1 MFHDDLPESALALV
15 RSRGRALG
23 DKLKHVARA
32 YSNLSA
38 QDLVDALSKAPR
50 TEKSAIG
57 LLLARVV
64 LEDAV
69 TSGSRETL
77 GGFLFRFGAHLK
89 TSVSEPGLTGAE
101 RLCLALAAERVF
113 DALPTASTNQRAEVH
128 GIRSRLSGPEVSDR
142 DWRATLGVSQS
153 EFIVAIDL
161 VARELGGVRRPPRV
175 PKTRTATQRSAGAGT
190 AVNREVGKLHA
201 VPGWL
206 MADFPGSPDPLVSA
220 TANWQPQGL
229 SSSADPDLGLAWSA
243 FCERDYVAARDYVS
257 DFLSQLGD
265 DWGPTSGVDALR
277 TWNWFRLV
285 SELAALEAGEVLDK
299 RRSWTSA
306 CEFAFKCVPDDTQLL
321 EHLLANA
328 LDDFAAGD
336 LASARAWCAYT
347 ARAVVAAGHEQAL
360 ANYSNEEK
368 AALRTAWAS
377 QFELGSDDSRNT
389 VTMTMAVA
397 PRLKEATQKLYV
409 SARDGSG
416 SARALREASRQF
428 ARFLDEAEDEL
439 FFEVVDLAQEAH
451 RMMAADSVNHRDLRD
466 LVTALEG
473 MKEAIAGSGSG
484 LLQDFVAPHAQ
495 ALIAEA
501 RGATARLG
509 DISRPQVTVRL
520 SSAKV
525 PFSAAAGS
533 VYQIRFVATNSGNA
547 VAEGIT
553 VRVLQPE
560 LGIDST
566 ARLDSLGPGAEG
578 ELGVSVTATGGSPG
592 AVALTCQV
600 SWSDSLLQQFSAT
613 QQVSAEDQMAVSWA
627 AHDVNPYSLGTIS
640 EPERLVGRAD
650 DLVSLD
656 ALIAGR
662 ASAYVTGHKRVGKTS
677 LTRVLLK
684 SISDTRGWAGSLLP
698 LGRALGQDQSAGD
711 IVYALLDEI
720 LSAARDAYGEA
731 VKDLSEV
738 TIDESGNF
746 ARAANRWIK
755 SVARA
760 LPGDARVVVAIDDFD
775 ELPPHLV
782 EGPQAD
788 ALFLF
793 LRSLVDEPWLNLIVV
808 GSEVLPSIIQA
819 QAHKLNQVVPVSVA
833 NFTSRE
839 STAELLVTPTADRL
853 EWGPESIDRVHYLC
867 RGNPYYETLVAQRLW
882 QTMRERSRSIVT
894 AADVDEAAAGVAREA
909 PDSHF
914 IHLWA
919 DSSTGLDHTARPA
932 VVASAVVRSVA
943 RCGGSALAPAAA
955 DEVVRVAG
963 NWIQTAT
970 TEELQ
975 QVIATLRSREVLES
989 GTSAGSLLIR
999 IPLVGIW
1006 LNDAGG
1012 RALDG
1017 LYASSKHA
1025 TATMRMVTDSD
1036 LVALS
1041 RQLIYRGEH
1050 VTEIRIRAWLAQFG
1064 DNYHQYLAFR
1074 MLRRMIMDGYFTST
1088 KLQNTVLPRLAANA
1102 SKLAAWRQLVREANN
1117 QNLKNAFLID
1127 HGVAG
1132 DSTQGTLSALAK
1144 ALKIKKANIIPADE
1158 IGDRVRG
1165 LGTGVVL
1172 FLLDDYCG
1180 TGTHL
1185 AKELASLLA
1194 TAAKLGDD
1202 WTEKVNIVVG
1212 AGVVADENDLP
1223 SPDVPVTVE
1232 TVGGVFLG
1240 ERFRP
1245 FSPDSGVFETDKE
1258 RDDAREMVKSIG
1270 RALLANN
1277 PLGFGGQALLTL
1289 LDFNCPNNVAPIFWR
1304 AGSVSGSPWVP
1315 LFERMV

>member
-1 MFHDDLPESALALV
+1 MA
-15 RSRGRALG
+15 
-23 DKLKHVARA
+23 
-32 YSNLSA
+32 
-38 QDLVDALSKAPR
+38 
-50 TEKSAIG
+50 T
-57 LLLARVV
+57 
-64 LEDAV
+64 
-69 TSGSRETL
+69 
-77 GGFLFRFGAHLK
+77 
-89 TSVSEPGLTGAE
+89 
-101 RLCLALAAERVF
+101 AAEKVF
-113 DALPTASTNQRAEVH
+113 DVLPTASANQRAEVQ
-128 GIRSRLSGPEVSDR
+128 GIRIRLSGPDVSDR
-142 DWRATLGVSQS
+142 DWRAKLGVSEADFAS
-153 EFIVAIDL
+153 SVDL
-161 VARELGGVRRPPRV
+161 VARELGGVKRPPSARKASEAPRQPSGTTTLALAPEV
-175 PKTRTATQRSAGAGT
+175 PKP
-190 AVNREVGKLHA
+190 EP
-201 VPGWL
+201 VPAWL
-206 MADFPGSPDPLVSA
+206 LDRFPGTPDPLVGA
-220 TANWQPQGL
+220 TANWHPGSL
-229 SSSADPDLGLAWSA
+229 SPTAEADLGIAWAS
-243 FCERDYVAARDYVS
+243 FVARNYGMARDYVIG
-257 DFLSQLGD
+257 LLAQLGD
-265 DWGPTSGVDALR
+265 DWGPTSGADALR

-285 SELAALEAGEVLDK
+285 YELGALERGEVLDK
-299 RRSWTSA
+299 RRSWMSA
-306 CEFAFKCVPDDTQLL
+306 CGFAFKCLPDDSELL
-321 EHLLANA
+321 EALLSNA
-328 LDDFAAGD
+328 LDDFASGD

-347 ARAVVAAGHEQAL
+347 ARAVVAGGHEQAL

-368 AALRTAWAS
+368 ASLRAAWAS
-377 QFELGSDDSRNT
+377 QFGLGQDDSRST
-389 VTMTMAVA
+389 VAMAMAVA

-416 SARALREASRQF
+416 SARALREASHQLVN
-428 ARFLDEAEDEL
+428 FLDESEAQIFSEAVE
-439 FFEVVDLAQEAH
+439 LAQDAH
-451 RMMAADSVNHRDLRD
+451 RLMATETVNHRDLRD

-473 MKEAIAGSGSG
+473 LIEATSRSGSS

-495 ALIAEA
+495 VLIAEA

-509 DISRPQVTVRL
+509 DISRPQVSVRL

-525 PFSAAAGS
+525 PFSAAPGS
-533 VYQIRFVATNSGNA
+533 NYTVRFVAKNAGNA
-547 VAEGIT
+547 TAEGIL

-566 ARLDSLGPGAEG
+566 ARLDSLGPGAEN
-578 ELGVSVTATGGSPG
+578 ELAVNATATGESPG
-592 AVALTCQV
+592 AVALTCHV
-600 SWSDSLLQQFSAT
+600 SWSDSLLQQFSTT
-613 QQVSAEDQMAVSWA
+613 QQVSAEDQMPVSWS
-627 AHDVNPYSLGTIS
+627 AHDVNPFSLGTIS
-640 EPERLVGRAD
+640 EPARLVGRAD

-677 LTRVLLK
+677 LTKVLLR

-698 LGRALGQDQSAGD
+698 LGRALGQEQSASD

-720 LSAARDAYGEA
+720 LSAAGDAYGAA
-731 VKDLSEV
+731 VKDLDEV
-738 TIDESGNF
+738 TIDTSGNF
-746 ARAANRWIK
+746 ARAANRWVK
-755 SVARA
+755 SMARA
-760 LPGDARVVVAIDDFD
+760 LPADARVVVAIDDFD

-819 QAHKLNQVVPVSVA
+819 QAHKLNQVVPVSVT
-833 NFTSRE
+833 NFASRE
-839 STAELLVTPTADRL
+839 STAELLVTPTANRL
-853 EWGPESIDRVHYLC
+853 EWGPEAIDRVHYLC

-894 AADVDEAAAGVAREA
+894 AADVDEAAASVAREA

-919 DSSTGLDHTARPA
+919 DSSTGLDHTARAA

-943 RCGGSALAPAAA
+943 RCGGDGLAPAAE
-955 DEVVRVAG
+955 DEVVRVAA

-975 QVIATLRSREVLES
+975 QTISTLRSRDVLEA
-989 GTSAGSLLIR
+989 GTSQGSLLLR

-1012 RALDG
+1012 RSLDG
-1017 LYASSKHA
+1017 LYTSSKHA
-1025 TATMRMVTDSD
+1025 TATPRMVTDSD

-1050 VTEIRIRAWLAQFG
+1050 VTEIRIRAWLSQFG
-1064 DNYHQYLAFR
+1064 DNYHQHLAYR
-1074 MLRRMIMDGYFTST
+1074 MLRRMIMDGYFTTS
-1088 KLQNTVLPRLAANA
+1088 KLQNTVLPRLTANA
-1102 SKLAAWRQLVREANN
+1102 TKLGAWRQLVREANN
-1117 QNLKNAFLID
+1117 QNLKNAFLVN

-1144 ALKIKKANIIPADE
+1144 ALKIKKANIIEPE
-1158 IGDRVRG
+1158 ELGDRVG
-1165 LGTGVVL
+1165 ALGTGVVL

-1185 AKELASLLA
+1185 AKTLDSLVGA
-1194 TAAKLGDD
+1194 CAHLGED
-1202 WTEKVNIVVG
+1202 WTEKVHLVVG
-1212 AGVVADENDLP
+1212 AGVVADEGDLP
-1223 SPDVPVTVE
+1223 RPEGAATIE

-1258 RDDAREMVKSIG
+1258 RADAYEMVKSIG
-1270 RALLANN
+1270 RALMPNN

-1289 LDFNCPNNVAPIFWR
+1289 LEFNCPNNVAPIFWR
-1304 AGSVSGSPWVP
+1304 HGSVSGSAWVP
-1315 LFERMV
+1315 LFERSI